1 VDFNLPSNILPWI
14 NIYKILL
21 IAFLGDEHPFIDLD
35 IYRSM
40 VDFLL
45 VYKVTIK
52 HLLGIL
58 VTIPFH
64 LYNFLGDEH
73 PFIPAIGHQL

>member
-1 VDFNLPSNILPWI
+1 
-14 NIYKILL
+14 
-21 IAFLGDEHPFIDLD
+21 
-35 IYRSM
+35 M